1 MPCGQTEVLL
11 TNEAQ
16 QRKCSPLTEL
26 SKRVYI
32 TKVKYDEATK
42 IEDIIEQQE
51 KCRDTHIQKEKSE
64 STVIMQ
70 NCTCIRTRGEKLCLP
85 SYFQISVIPDLLLFV
100 QQRKRKP
107 VINIKFPE
115 NLLQTNDLNRI
126 QTEQQ
131 PRENCNEC
139 LSHTENMG
147 PHAKHRNLLYSLSS
161 LLSFPWS
168 SFLKDISFLNSTA
181 CLALYCV
188 GQKVHQGF
196 SVTS

>member
-70 NCTCIRTRGEKLCLP
+70 NCTCKEKNPQYLI
-85 SYFQISVIPDLLLFV
+85 YAWHHIQRQFKTNLL
-100 QQRKRKP
+100 
-107 VINIKFPE
+107 E
-115 NLLQTNDLNRI
+115 NLKL
-126 QTEQQ
+126 
-131 PRENCNEC
+131 
-139 LSHTENMG
+139 
-147 PHAKHRNLLYSLSS
+147 
-161 LLSFPWS
+161 
-168 SFLKDISFLNSTA
+168 
-181 CLALYCV
+181 
-188 GQKVHQGF
+188 
-196 SVTS
+196 